1 MQGEVFLTISFG
13 DQVLAYFALTA
24 NQAQFAALTGLAG
37 FASTS
42 FTSKYG
48 QNGYQVTSVTLGAAT
63 DFRFQAPFNCEARL
77 SGFRERR
84 SEQPPRDWYQFKL
97 GREAPSWVDVIA
109 TVPVQLAVQPL
120 GSIELGPT
128 GGLTQAGVTDPAPTV
143 HDLQFQVSVDPSA
156 LTLNFQASCFVFAAA
171 DPSPVNDLQRITTV
185 RRMVEQDGAFLA
197 SLDGTSEQTPLF
209 FVQLYPAGVLAATPV
224 SQQAVVAAFAASDT
238 LAAFLTVPN
247 I

>member
-1 MQGEVFLTISFG
+1 LAISFG
-13 DQVLAYFALTA
+13 DQVLAFFAVAA
-24 NQAQFAALTGLAG
+24 NQAQFATLTGLAA

-48 QNGYQVTSVTLGAAT
+48 QNGFQVTAVTLGAAA
-63 DFRFQAPFNCEARL
+63 DFRFQEPFNCEARL

-84 SEQPPRDWYQFKL
+84 SEQPRRDWYQLKL
-97 GREAPSWVDVIA
+97 GREAPSWVDVVA
-109 TVPVQLAVQPL
+109 TVPVQLAVQPVPGSIQL
-120 GSIELGPT
+120 GSA

-143 HDLQFQVSVDPSA
+143 HDFQFQVAVDTTA
-156 LTLNFQASCFVFAAA
+156 LTLNYQANCFVFATA
-171 DPSPVNDLQRITTV
+171 DPSPVNDLQRITAV
-185 RRMVEQDGAFLA
+185 RQLIEQDGAFLA
-197 SLDGTSEQTPLF
+197 SLDGTPDQTPNF
-209 FVQLYPAGVLAATPV
+209 FVQLYPTGVLPATPV